1 MTKTVPLFE
10 GIDTIILRVKNL
22 EKSKLWYKDKLGFK
36 IIWEDIKL
44 KLVVLD
50 TGGKTSLTI
59 WQTDKEITV
68 DKETSAYPIFG
79 VKDANLIKEILTN
92 NEVKVDNIIT
102 DDHTKYFRFYDPDGN
117 IFEVCEPLGE
127 N

>member
-68 DKETSAYPIFG
+68 DKETSAFPIFG
-79 VKDANLIKEILTN
+79 VKDANLIKEKLTI

>member
-10 GIDTIILRVKNL
+10 GIDTIIIRVKKI
-22 EKSKLWYKDKLGFK
+22 EKSKLWYKDKLEFK
-36 IIWEDIKL
+36 TIWEDIKL

-59 WQTDKEITV
+59 WQTDKEIIV

-79 VKDANLIKEILTN
+79 VKDANLIKEKLTI

-117 IFEVCEPLGE
+117 IFEVCEVVE
-127 N
+127 

>member
-10 GIDTIILRVKNL
+10 GIDTIIIRVKKI

-59 WQTDKEITV
+59 WQTDKEIIV

-79 VKDANLIKEILTN
+79 VKDANLIKEKLTI

-117 IFEVCEPLGE
+117 IFEVCEVVE
-127 N
+127 

>member
-10 GIDTIILRVKNL
+10 GIDTIIMRVKNL